1 MRARRPLVLSVLGF
15 ALVLAGG
22 AGCTPG
28 PIEVA
33 VLPSDSLTNGMIA
46 HWAFDEDS
54 GTVANDGSGNGRTGF
69 IADPNPDWIKMG
81 QFASA
86 LHFSGVD
93 YVSVQGIPRA
103 TPSYS
108 ISAWVLIQP
117 YEVGAPIAN
126 LISTESMGG
135 GWALYATLGP
145 GNESWVFRF
154 AMNPAQQYV
163 YATCSCVVTGAWTH
177 LAAVLDGDA
186 STLTFY
192 VNDVAMPVPTAGAT
206 IQPGSATLY
215 LARSAELSPTFPVTG
230 ALDDVVIYSR
240 ALVPEEVAALGQAA
254 APNPQ

>member
-1 MRARRPLVLSVLGF
+1 MMSALGLGL
-15 ALVLAGG
+15 ALAGG

-33 VLPSDSLTNGMIA
+33 ALPTDSLTNGMVA

-54 GTVANDGSGNGRTGF
+54 GAVANDGSGNGRTGF
-69 IADPNPDWIKMG
+69 IANPNPGWIKTG

-93 YVSVQGIPRA
+93 YVSVQGMPRA

-108 ISAWVLIQP
+108 VSAWVLIQP

-126 LISTESMGG
+126 LISTESLGG
-135 GWALYATLGP
+135 GFALYATLTP
-145 GNESWVFRF
+145 GNVTWVFRF
-154 AMNPAQQYV
+154 AANVATGYV
-163 YATCSCVVTGAWTH
+163 HATCDCVVTGAWTH
-177 LAAVLDGDA
+177 LAAVVDGDA
-186 STLTFY
+186 STLTLY
-192 VNDVAMPVPTAGAT
+192 VNGVATPAVPTAGTA
-206 IQPGSATLY
+206 ILLGSATLY